1 MFALFKDFFTVSFK
15 TYTDTIARFF
25 DYIIK
30 GLDEG
35 FKNVPGSRIEPLRYP
50 NEGFVKEYKKLLEMI
65 KDLPPRS
72 EVPVGTSRWYDF
84 LRDLDSDTVKKL
96 VPTDPAKD
104 NNSIIANNIKF
115 IKDNW
120 QYLAGVTVFMIGS
133 IVIICYW
140 TDITNVFSSIK
151 SGIQSF
157 IGYFSGGGGGGGD
170 DNNLLNPTADDAS
183 IDISSFTPRNRGG
196 AIEITDSPNSL
207 TQRVSESSNIHHTR
221 TDTADIRRILENSP
235 KVPTTPVGEAVT
247 PKINVTPASSPN
259 PWAVSGNVINSPG
272 GTTSVNT
279 PIVDNLATDLIDN
292 TQNNID
298 TSLDVNSSL
307 NVTTTPAS
315 PRASTSA
322 LGLEGMSKT
331 AESVK
336 NSPILSEANLNVEDF
351 KPESSVSGHK

>member
-1 MFALFKDFFTVSFK
+1 MRACVILIPILGSNQLSLVNKRSYATKSDNKGKISNLRNNNVQNNNVVNKTPSVGLFKSFYLKTKDGLNNSQTVPMYKAFCKTCVTLRTNIKNLVWSLMVLLKLDKLFTPRVLFVISLIRPMLKWGFRGFALFNLIVLSWLLWFNTPVITLKLLAGLFKDFFTVSFK

-133 IVIICYW
+133 IVKICYW

-157 IGYFSGGGGGGGD
+157 IGYFSGGGGGGGGE
-170 DNNLLNPTADDAS
+170 PYG
-183 IDISSFTPRNRGG
+183 RGC
-196 AIEITDSPNSL
+196 
-207 TQRVSESSNIHHTR
+207 
-221 TDTADIRRILENSP
+221 
-235 KVPTTPVGEAVT
+235 
-247 PKINVTPASSPN
+247 
-259 PWAVSGNVINSPG
+259 
-272 GTTSVNT
+272 
-279 PIVDNLATDLIDN
+279 LA
-292 TQNNID
+292 
-298 TSLDVNSSL
+298 
-307 NVTTTPAS
+307 
-315 PRASTSA
+315 
-322 LGLEGMSKT
+322 
-331 AESVK
+331 
-336 NSPILSEANLNVEDF
+336 
-351 KPESSVSGHK
+351 